1 MNIILKTICYDRIYK
16 MPELPEVETVLR
28 GLIAWLQ
35 NNRIEQVVIRQGLL
49 RWPVPANLNIH
60 VKNQRIIGVYRRA
73 KYLLIQLQNGTII
86 IHLGMS
92 GSLKIVQEKV
102 APGKHDHVD
111 IILSS
116 GQIIRYN
123 DPRRFGAILWTE
135 DSTNHPLLQSLGPE
149 PLDSRFN
156 AKYFHSISL
165 RRKVAIK
172 QLIMNGKIVTGIGN
186 IYAAEA
192 LFQAKIHPLTP
203 ANTLTET
210 QCAQLVQA
218 IKQVLQAAIAQGGTT
233 LKDFINTEGK
243 PGYFSQQLQVYG
255 RKGLPCRICQSRLQS
270 LRLGQRSTVFC
281 PCCQR

>member
-1 MNIILKTICYDRIYK
+1 

-28 GLIAWLQ
+28 GLMALLQ
-35 NNRIEQVVIRQGLL
+35 NNRIEQVIIRQGLL
-49 RWPVPANLNIH
+49 RWPIPANLNNH
-60 VKNQRIIGVYRRA
+60 AKNQRIISVYRRA

-102 APGKHDHVD
+102 MPGSHDHVD

-135 DSTNHPLLQSLGPE
+135 DPASHPLLQPLGPE
-149 PLDSRFN
+149 PLDSSFN
-156 AKYFHSISL
+156 ASYFYSTCL

-192 LFQAKIHPLTP
+192 LFQANIHPLTP

-210 QCAQLVQA
+210 QCVRLVKA
-218 IKQVLQAAIAQGGTT
+218 IKQVLQAAIVQGGTT

-255 RKGLPCRICQSRLQS
+255 REGLPCRVCQSLLQG

-281 PCCQR
+281 PCCQQ